1 MAKPYILP
9 NRKAFADAITRMF
22 LRSNY
27 RKGDVDPLST
37 EEADVDLCIPR
48 SRNTRELFPYQKLVR
63 DYMLIETPYRGLLL
77 YHGLGSGKTC
87 SSIAVAE
94 SLLTTQ
100 KVYVMLPAS
109 LESNYKGEIRK
120 CGDPIYAFSQHWRR
134 QELTEES
141 RGVALGLG
149 IPEGFL
155 DRTGYFYSTVP
166 DQEANWET
174 LPKAAKDGISAQI
187 EAVIDDRFNFIRYN
201 GLSSANIGKFAP
213 EEGPNPYDNSVVIID
228 EAHNFVRAVSNKS
241 DIGYKLYKKLYEARG
256 CKVVCLSGTPVVN
269 SPHEIAF
276 LMNLLRGPI
285 ERIIV
290 PFKEAPTWD
299 EEKFKTALKA
309 VPDVDTIEFNTVKKY
324 LMLTRNPPNF
334 RRVYTEKGD
343 RVAVQYVADM
353 VSPPVALDW
362 VKSWKSKFETDI
374 GGGELDV
381 ERVTTEML
389 ECLPSDYDEFEK
401 TFLDGLNIK
410 NPLLFQRRIQGLVS
424 YFKGADERLLPRR
437 VDDEHMLEKVEM
449 SSEQFNSYL
458 ETRWA
463 ELKADANRRQ
473 KRRMDEDSGSFRVN
487 SRLACNYAIPP
498 DLIPASVRQQIREAK
513 DPAEAKAL
521 AKEQKESAL
530 SRLREAPDRYLSER
544 ALAIFSP
551 KMLKILKNMQA
562 SLGERGSWNNQF
574 LYSQYKSLEGV
585 GVFTAILDANG
596 WQPYRIIQDDA
607 GQWIEDP
614 SLDPAKPAYALFTGG
629 EGMVSTEVKSEF
641 STVRRDAIKRS
652 ATNSEVRE
660 YMRQIFNNSYEDS
673 MPPSLK
679 ASVEGRGSRLLCLMM
694 ATSAGAEGI
703 TLANVRHVHIMEPH
717 WTPAR
722 HDQVIGR
729 AIRIC
734 SHAKLPMAERTVKIS
749 FYLSVFTEAQAKST
763 EGATNVV
770 PIRRSDTGL
779 KRYEGDPPTE
789 AFMSTDEYL
798 YNAAYEKDKINA
810 RISVL
815 LKQSAV
821 DCEVHRKLHSR
832 EKPVISCMRFDTT
845 VTGEDLAYRPSIKND
860 DMDTTYLRNMSRKH
874 RRLQKVAIKGLVFY
888 IDPDS
893 NEVFDGPAFED
904 QQRLLRLGIKTSPT
918 QIRWIIP

>member
-27 RKGDVDPLST
+27 RKGDVDPLSV

-63 DYMLIETPYRGLLL
+63 DYLLIETPYRGLLL

-109 LESNYKGEIRK
+109 LETNYKGEIRK
-120 CGDPIYAFSQHWRR
+120 CGDPIYAFSQHWVR
-134 QELTEES
+134 QDLTEES
-141 RGVALGLG
+141 RGAAIQLG

-155 DRTGYFYSTVP
+155 DRTGYFFATAP
-166 DQEANWET
+166 DREPNWDT
-174 LPKAAKDGISAQI
+174 LPPPVKSVIAAQI
-187 EAVIDDRFNFIRYN
+187 EAVIDSRFNFIRYN
-201 GLSSANIGKFAP
+201 GLSRGNINKYAP
-213 EEGPNPYDNSVVIID
+213 AEGPNPYDNSVVIID

-241 DIGYKLYKKLYEARG
+241 DIGYQLYKKIYEAKS

-309 VPDVDTIEFNTVKKY
+309 VPDMDTVEFNTVKKY
-324 LMLTRNPPNF
+324 LLLTRNPPNF
-334 RRVYTEKGD
+334 RSVYNERGD
-343 RVAVQYVADM
+343 RTAVQYVKDM

-381 ERVTTEML
+381 ERVNTEML

-401 TFLDGLNIK
+401 MFLDGLNIK
-410 NPLLFQRRIQGLVS
+410 NPLMFQRRIQGLVS

-437 VDDEHMLEKVEM
+437 VDDESMLEKIEM
-449 SSEQFNSYL
+449 STEQFNNYL
-458 ETRWA
+458 QIRWD

-473 KRRMDEDSGSFRVN
+473 RARLDEDMGSFRVN

-498 DLIPASVRQQIREAK
+498 DLRKDNQEAT
-513 DPAEAKAL
+513 AEDAAPDKGDIL
-521 AKEQKESAL
+521 A
-530 SRLREAPDRYLSER
+530 RLRDQPDRYLSER
-544 ALAIFSP
+544 ALATFSP
-551 KMLKILKNMQA
+551 KMLKMLKNMQA
-562 SLGERGSWNNQF
+562 SLGERGRWNNQF
-574 LYSQYKSLEGV
+574 LYSQYKSLEGI

-596 WQPYRIIQDDA
+596 WQPYRIVQDN
-607 GQWIEDP
+607 GQWVEDP
-614 SLDPAKPAYALFTGG
+614 TMDPEKPAYALFTG
-629 EGMVSTEVKSEF
+629 SSSAADAKTETAAVKRTGSN
-641 STVRRDAIKRS
+641 A
-652 ATNSEVRE
+652 EVRE
-660 YMRQIFNNSYEDS
+660 YMRQIFNNNYEDS
-673 MPPSLK
+673 MPASLK
-679 ASVEGRGSRLLCLMM
+679 ASVEGRGTRLLCLMM

-717 WTPAR
+717 WTPSR

-734 SHAKLPMAERTVKIS
+734 SHAKLPMAERTVKVS
-749 FYLSVFTEAQAKST
+749 FYISTFTEAQSKST
-763 EGATNVV
+763 EGSNNVV
-770 PIRRSDTGL
+770 PIRRADTGL
-779 KRYEGDPPTE
+779 KRYEGDPPVE

-798 YNAAYEKDKINA
+798 YNVTYEKDKINS

-815 LKQSAV
+815 LKQAAV
-821 DCEVHRKLHSR
+821 DCEVHRRLHSR
-832 EKPVISCMRFDTT
+832 ETPVISCMRFDTT

-860 DMDTTYLRNMSRKH
+860 DIDSTYLMNMTRKR
-874 RRLQKVAIKGLVFY
+874 RRLQKVLIKGLVFY
-888 IDPDS
+888 IDPDT
-893 NEVFDGPAFED
+893 NEVFDGPAYSDE
-904 QQRLLRLGIKTSPT
+904 QRLLRLGIKTSPT

>member
-27 RKGDVDPLST
+27 RKGDVDPLSA

-100 KVYVMLPAS
+100 KVYIMLPAS
-109 LESNYKGEIRK
+109 LETNYKGEIRK
-120 CGDPIYAFSQHWRR
+120 CGDPVYAFSQHWRR

-141 RGVALGLG
+141 RGVAVGLG

-187 EAVIDDRFNFIRYN
+187 EAVIDSRFNFIRYN
-201 GLSSANIGKFAP
+201 GLSTSNIGKFAP

-228 EAHNFVRAVSNKS
+228 EAHNFIRAVSNKS
-241 DIGYKLYKKLYEARG
+241 DIGYKLYKKIYEARS

-299 EEKFKTALKA
+299 EEKFKTALKSVA
-309 VPDVDTIEFNTVKKY
+309 DVDTIEFNTVKKY
-324 LMLTRNPPNF
+324 LLLTRNPPNF
-334 RRVYTEKGD
+334 RSVYNEKGE
-343 RVAVQYVADM
+343 RVAVQYIADM
-353 VSPPVALDW
+353 VSPPVAMDW

-374 GGGELDV
+374 GGGELDA

-389 ECLPSDYDEFEK
+389 ECLPSDYEEFEK

-437 VDDEHMLEKVEM
+437 VDDESMLEKVEM

-458 ETRWA
+458 QVRWD
-463 ELKADANRRQ
+463 ELKRDAQRRQ
-473 KRRMDEDSGSFRVN
+473 RRRMDDDMGSFRVN

-498 DLIPASVRQQIREAK
+498 DLKKENEEAATEDGVPEK
-513 DPAEAKAL
+513 EKIL
-521 AKEQKESAL
+521 A
-530 SRLREAPDRYLSER
+530 RLREAPDRYLSER
-544 ALAIFSP
+544 ALATFSP

-562 SLGERGSWNNQF
+562 SLGEQGRWNNQF
-574 LYSQYKSLEGV
+574 LYSQYKSLEGI
-585 GVFTAILDANG
+585 GVFTAVLDANG
-596 WQPYRIIQDDA
+596 WQPYRIVQDDT

-614 SLDPAKPAYALFTGG
+614 SMDPAKPAYALFTGG
-629 EGMVSTEVKSEF
+629 EGMVSTEVKSDF

-660 YMRQIFNNSYEDS
+660 YMRQIFNNNYEDS
-673 MPPSLK
+673 MPASLK

-694 ATSAGAEGI
+694 ASSAGAEGI

-717 WTPAR
+717 WTPSR

-734 SHAKLPMAERTVKIS
+734 SHAKLPMAERTVKVS
-749 FYLSVFTEAQAKST
+749 FYLSVFTESQTKST
-763 EGATNVV
+763 EGANNVV
-770 PIRRSDTGL
+770 PIRRADTGL
-779 KRYEGDPPTE
+779 KRYEGDPPVE

-798 YNAAYEKDKINA
+798 YNVTYEKDKING
-810 RISVL
+810 RISIL

-832 EKPVISCMRFDTT
+832 ERPVISCMRFDTT

-860 DMDTTYLRNMSRKH
+860 DMDATYLRNTSRKH
-874 RRLQKVAIKGLVFY
+874 RRLQKVAIKDMVFY
-888 IDPDS
+888 VDPDS
-893 NEVFDGPAFED
+893 NEVFDGPAFTDEN
-904 QQRLLRLGIKTSPT
+904 RLLRLGIKTSPT

>member
-22 LRSNY
+22 LRANY
-27 RKGDVDPLST
+27 RKGDVDPLSA
-37 EEADVDLCIPR
+37 EDADVDLCIPR

-100 KVYVMLPAS
+100 KVYIMLPAS
-109 LESNYKGEIRK
+109 LEQNYKGEIRK
-120 CGDPIYAFSQHWRR
+120 CGDPVYAFSQNWRR
-134 QELTEES
+134 QELSDES
-141 RGVALGLG
+141 RRDAIAFG

-155 DRTGYFYSTVP
+155 DRTGHFYVTVP
-166 DQEANWET
+166 GQESNWET
-174 LPKAAKDGISAQI
+174 LPPPAKATISAQI
-187 EAVIDDRFNFIRYN
+187 EAVIDSRFNFIRYN
-201 GLSSANIGKFAP
+201 GLSRANINKFAP
-213 EEGPNPYDNSVVIID
+213 TEGPNPYDNSVVIID

-241 DIGYKLYKKLYEARG
+241 DIGYQLYKKIYEARS

-299 EEKFKTALKA
+299 EEKFKTALKSI
-309 VPDVDTIEFNTVKKY
+309 PDIDTTEFNAVKKF
-324 LMLTRNPPNF
+324 LLLTRNPPNF
-334 RRVYTEKGD
+334 RSVYNEKGD
-343 RVAVQYVADM
+343 RIAVQYVKDM
-353 VSPPVALDW
+353 VSPPVAIDW
-362 VKSWKSKFETDI
+362 VRSWKSKFETDI
-374 GGGELDV
+374 GGGELDID
-381 ERVTTEML
+381 RVNTEML
-389 ECLPSDYDEFEK
+389 ECLPTDYEEFENM
-401 TFLDGLNIK
+401 FLDGLNIK

-437 VDDEHMLEKVEM
+437 VDDDEMLVKVEM
-449 SSEQFNSYL
+449 STEQFNNYL
-458 ETRWA
+458 QVRWT
-463 ELKADANRRQ
+463 ELKADASRRQ
-473 KRRMDEDSGSFRVN
+473 KRRMDEEMGSFRVN

-498 DLIPASVRQQIREAK
+498 DLRREN
-513 DPAEAKAL
+513 
-521 AKEQKESAL
+521 KESENENAVPEKDEIL
-530 SRLREAPDRYLSER
+530 GRLREQPERYLSER
-544 ALAIFSP
+544 ALAMFSP
-551 KMLKILKNMQA
+551 KMLKILKNVQE
-562 SLGERGSWNNQF
+562 SLGERGNWNNQF
-574 LYSQYKSLEGV
+574 LYSQYKSLEGI

-596 WQPYRIIQDDA
+596 WQPYRIVQDN
-607 GQWIEDP
+607 GQWVEDP
-614 SLDPAKPAYALFTGG
+614 TMDPEKPAYALFTGG
-629 EGMVSTEVKSEF
+629 EGMVSTEVKSDF
-641 STVRRDAIKRS
+641 STVKRDAIKRS
-652 ATNSEVRE
+652 AANSEVRE
-660 YMRQIFNNSYEDS
+660 YMRQIFNNNYEDS

-694 ATSAGAEGI
+694 ASSAGAEGI

-717 WTPAR
+717 WTPSR

-734 SHAKLPMAERTVKIS
+734 SHAKLPMAERTVKVS
-749 FYLSVFTEAQAKST
+749 FYLATFTEAQSKST
-763 EGATNVV
+763 EGSNNVV

-779 KRYEGDPPTE
+779 KRYEGDPPVE

-798 YNAAYEKDKINA
+798 YNITYEKDKLNG
-810 RISVL
+810 RISIL

-832 EKPVISCMRFDTT
+832 EKPVISCMRFDTN
-845 VTGEDLAYRPSIKND
+845 VTGEDLAYRPSIKSD
-860 DMDTTYLRNMSRKH
+860 DVDSTYLMNMTRKR
-874 RRLQKVAIKGLVFY
+874 RRLQKVAIKGMVFY
-888 IDPDS
+888 IDPDT
-893 NEVFDGPAFED
+893 NEVFDGPAFTDEE
-904 QQRLLRLGIKTSPT
+904 RLLRLGIKTSPT
-918 QIRWIIP
+918 QIRWITP

>member
-27 RKGDVDPLST
+27 RKGDVDPLSV

-63 DYMLIETPYRGLLL
+63 DYLLIETPYRGLLL

-109 LESNYKGEIRK
+109 LETNYKGEIRK
-120 CGDPIYAFSQHWRR
+120 CGDPVYAFSQHWVRR
-134 QELTEES
+134 ELSAES
-141 RGVALGLG
+141 RDVAKGMG
-149 IPEGFL
+149 IPEGHL
-155 DRTGYFYSTVP
+155 DRTGYFYVTVP
-166 DQEANWET
+166 DREANWDT
-174 LPKAAKDGISAQI
+174 LPKPAKDAISAQI
-187 EAVIDDRFNFIRYN
+187 EAVIDSRFNFIRYN
-201 GLSSANIGKFAP
+201 GLSRSNINKYAP
-213 EEGPNPYDNSVVIID
+213 PDGPNPYDNSVVIID

-241 DIGYKLYKKLYEARG
+241 DIGYQLYKKIYEAKS

-269 SPHEIAF
+269 SPHEVAF

-309 VPDVDTIEFNTVKKY
+309 VPDMDTIEFNTIKKY
-324 LMLTRNPPNF
+324 LLLTRNPPNF
-334 RRVYTEKGD
+334 RSVYNERGD
-343 RVAVQYVADM
+343 RIAVQYVKDM

-381 ERVTTEML
+381 DRVNTEML

-401 TFLDGLNIK
+401 MFLDGLNIK

-449 SSEQFNSYL
+449 STEQFNSYL
-458 ETRWA
+458 QVRWE
-463 ELKADANRRQ
+463 ELKRDAQRRQ
-473 KRRMDEDSGSFRVN
+473 RARLDDDMGSFRVN

-498 DLIPASVRQQIREAK
+498 DLRKENEEATSEDGVPEK
-513 DPAEAKAL
+513 SRILERL
-521 AKEQKESAL
+521 A
-530 SRLREAPDRYLSER
+530 EAPDRFLSER
-544 ALAIFSP
+544 ALATFSP
-551 KMLKILKNMQA
+551 KMLKILKNVQA
-562 SLGERGSWNNQF
+562 SLGDRGSWRNQF
-574 LYSQYKSLEGV
+574 VYSQYKSLEGL
-585 GVFTAILDANG
+585 GVFTAILNANG
-596 WQPYRIIQDDA
+596 WQPYRIVQDN

-614 SLDPAKPAYALFTGG
+614 TMDPEKPAYAMFTGG
-629 EGMVSTEVKSEF
+629 DSS
-641 STVRRDAIKRS
+641 S
-652 ATNSEVRE
+652 AKTNTEVRE
-660 YMRQIFNNSYEDS
+660 YMRQIFNNKYEDS

-679 ASVEGRGSRLLCLMM
+679 ASVEGRGTRLLCMMM
-694 ATSAGAEGI
+694 ASAAGAEGI

-717 WTPAR
+717 WTPSR

-734 SHAKLPMAERTVKIS
+734 SHASLPMAERTVKVS
-749 FYLSVFTEAQAKST
+749 FYMSVFTEAQSKST
-763 EGATNVV
+763 EGSNNVV
-770 PIRRSDTGL
+770 PIRRADTGL
-779 KRYEGDPPTE
+779 KRYEGDPPVET
-789 AFMSTDEYL
+789 FMSTDEYL
-798 YNAAYEKDKINA
+798 YNVTYEKDKING

-815 LKQSAV
+815 LKQAAV

-832 EKPVISCMRFDTT
+832 ETPVISCMRFDTT

-860 DMDTTYLRNMSRKH
+860 DIDSTYLMNMTRKR
-874 RRLQKVAIKGLVFY
+874 RRLQQVSIKGIVFY

-893 NEVFDGPAFED
+893 NEVFDGPAFADE
-904 QQRLLRLGIKTSPT
+904 QRLLRMGIRTSPT
-918 QIRWIIP
+918 QIRWIMP